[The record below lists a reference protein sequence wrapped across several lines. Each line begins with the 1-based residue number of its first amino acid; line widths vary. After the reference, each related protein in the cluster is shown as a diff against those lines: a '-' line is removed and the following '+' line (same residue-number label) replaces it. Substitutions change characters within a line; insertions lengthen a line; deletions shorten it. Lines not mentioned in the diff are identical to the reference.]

1 MHSLIKNLAAISAFI
16 ITPVAH
22 ADMMEYNLE
31 ASARS
36 YSAGLSV
43 VPSVAYKFT
52 LWGEEGSPLQGAIRP
67 KLTGDLSPATY
78 SGKIELEFS
87 PVTFVNLSIGKKL
100 MRIYS
105 TFDDDLCKVH
115 KCVGSMDSTEAS
127 ARALFKFGPIMGSLK
142 FTKVFYDSKDNKS
155 QSMVDP
161 STYVTL
167 SPTNEVASVAE
178 AIIGTP
184 ITDSWAGG
192 VLIQNVEIKKRDGNQ
207 NGQYL
212 VALKK
217 NGHTS
222 YIAGFGRFESELKEA
237 KPSVLFNFRYDW
249 Q

>member
-1 MHSLIKNLAAISAFI
+1 MKNLKHITLILPLIIMSAAN
-16 ITPVAH
+16 

-43 VPSVAYKFT
+43 VPSVAYKFA

-67 KLTGDLSPATY
+67 KITGDLSPATY
-78 SGKIELEFS
+78 SGKFELEFS
-87 PVTFVNLSIGKKL
+87 PVTFVNLSLAKKL

-105 TFDDDLCKVH
+105 TFDEDICKSRR
-115 KCVGSMDSTEAS
+115 CVGSMDSTEAS
-127 ARALFKFGPIMGSLK
+127 LRTLFKFGPIMGSLK
-142 FTKVFYDSKDNKS
+142 FSKVFYDSHDNKS

-167 SPTNEVASVAE
+167 SPTNEVTSVAE
-178 AIIGTP
+178 AIIGTT

-192 VLIQNVEIKKRDGNQ
+192 VLIQNVEVKKSDANQ

-217 NGHTS
+217 NGHAS
-222 YIAGFGRFESELKEA
+222 YIAGLGRFESELKAA